1 LRRNKPPF
9 PIKIELMKQEIKIA
23 DITSPS
29 KLNLMGLDRPAMEEF
44 FRSIGEKSFRASQ
57 VMKWIHQ
64 SGMSDFSEMTNL
76 SKGLRESLCEQCEI
90 TIPQI
95 ISDELSEDGTRK
107 WLLSVPG
114 KSAIEMVFIPED
126 SRGTLCVSSQVGCT
140 LNCSFCATGKQGY
153 NRDLTTA
160 EIIGQVWLAKK
171 LLSEQYQTDQ
181 RIVSNVVMMGMGEPL
196 MNFDNVVSAM
206 HIMQDDFCFGLSRR
220 RITLSTA
227 GVVPKIDLLKEKCP
241 VSLAV
246 SLHAPN
252 DELRNELVPL
262 NKKYPINVLLDACN
276 RYVEGSARARVT
288 FEYVMLDGV
297 NDQLEHAHQLA
308 ALMKTV
314 PAKVNLIPF
323 NSFQG
328 IDYKRSSNSRIN
340 KFRDILHEQGVI
352 VTVRRTRGDDIEAA
366 CGQLAG
372 DVMDRTR
379 RSEKFRQKQLEKIQ

>member
-1 LRRNKPPF
+1 
-9 PIKIELMKQEIKIA
+9 MQTQA
-23 DITSPS
+23 
-29 KLNLMGLDRPAMEEF
+29 NLMGFDRQSMEKYFHEL
-44 FRSIGEKSFRASQ
+44 GEKSFRATQ

-64 SGMSDFSEMTNL
+64 VGVRDFTQMTNL
-76 SKGLRESLCEQCEI
+76 SKSLREQLSQQAVISVPEI
-90 TIPQI
+90 M
-95 ISDELSEDGTRK
+95 SDNLSEDGTRK
-107 WLLSVPG
+107 WLLKVPG

-160 EIIGQVWLAKK
+160 EIIAQVWLAKH
-171 LLSEQYQTDQ
+171 LLAEQYQTDQ

-206 HIMQDDFCFGLSRR
+206 HIMQDDFCFGLSKRR
-220 RITLSTA
+220 VTLSTA
-227 GVVPKIDLLKEKCP
+227 GVVPMIDKLKEECP

-262 NKKYPINVLLDACN
+262 NKKYPIKQLLDACN
-276 RYVEGSARARVT
+276 RYVADSPRSRVT
-288 FEYVMLDGV
+288 FEYVMLQGI
-297 NDQLEHAHQLA
+297 NDELEHAHQLA
-308 ALMKTV
+308 ELMQIV
-314 PAKVNLIPF
+314 PGKVNLIPF
-323 NSFQG
+323 NSFEG
-328 IDYKRSSNSRIN
+328 IDYLRSSNSRIN
-340 KFRDILHEQGVI
+340 RFRDILHDNGVI
-352 VTVRRTRGDDIEAA
+352 ATVRRTRGDDIEAA

-379 RSEKFRQKQLEKIQ
+379 RAEKFKQKQAEKIQ

>member
-1 LRRNKPPF
+1 
-9 PIKIELMKQEIKIA
+9 
-23 DITSPS
+23 
-29 KLNLMGLDRPAMEEF
+29 MGFDRQAMEDYF
-44 FRSIGEKSFRASQ
+44 QALGEKSFRASQ

-64 SGMSDFSEMTNL
+64 VGVKDFSRMTNL
-76 SKGLRESLCEQCEI
+76 SKPLRESLARQAEI
-90 TIPQI
+90 RVPEI
-95 ISDELSEDGTRK
+95 ISDDLSDDGTRK
-107 WLLSVPG
+107 WLLKVPG
-114 KSAIEMVFIPED
+114 KSAIEMVFIPEQ

-153 NRDLTTA
+153 NRDLSTA
-160 EIIGQVWLAKK
+160 EIIGQVWLAKH
-171 LLSEQYQTDQ
+171 LLAEQYQTDK

-206 HIMQDDFCFGLSRR
+206 RIMQDDFCFGLSKR

-227 GVVPKIDLLKEKCP
+227 GVVPKIDALKQACP

-262 NKKYPINVLLDACN
+262 NKKYPIKVLLDACN
-276 RYVEGSARARVT
+276 RYVADSARAKIT
-288 FEYVMLDGV
+288 FEYVMLQGV
-297 NDQLEHAHQLA
+297 NDDLEHAKQLA
-308 ALMKTV
+308 ELMQTV

-323 NSFQG
+323 NSFEG
-328 IDYKRSSNSRIN
+328 IDYQRSSNARIN
-340 KFRDILHEQGVI
+340 RFRDILHAHGVI

-379 RSEKFRQKQLEKIQ
+379 RAEKFRQKQAEKIQ

>member
-1 LRRNKPPF
+1 MN
-9 PIKIELMKQEIKIA
+9 QEITVSEIGTKTPI
-23 DITSPS
+23 
-29 KLNLMGLDRPAMEEF
+29 NLVGLDRSGMEAF
-44 FRSIGEKSFRASQ
+44 FLSIGEKTFRASQ

-64 SGMSDFSEMTNL
+64 VGVSDFSEMTNL
-76 SKGLRESLCEQCEI
+76 SKTLRESLSKQCVISLPEI
-90 TIPQI
+90 V
-95 ISDELSEDGTRK
+95 SDELSEDGTRK

-114 KSAIEMVFIPED
+114 KSAIEMVFIPEQ

-160 EIIGQVWLAKK
+160 EIIGQVWLAKHMLAK
-171 LLSEQYQTDQ
+171 QYQTDD

-206 HIMQDDFCFGLSRR
+206 HIMQDDFCFGLSKR

-227 GVVPKIDLLKEKCP
+227 GVVPKIDLLKQACP

-252 DELRNELVPL
+252 DALRNELVPL
-262 NKKYPINVLLDACN
+262 NKKYPIEQLLAACN
-276 RYVEGSARARVT
+276 RYVADSARSRIT
-288 FEYVMLDGV
+288 FEYVMLSGI
-297 NDQLEHAHQLA
+297 NDELEHAHQLA

-314 PAKVNLIPF
+314 PGKVNLIPF
-323 NSFQG
+323 NSFEG
-328 IDYKRSSNSRIN
+328 IDYERSSNSRISR
-340 KFRDILHEQGVI
+340 FRDVLHENGVI
-352 VTVRRTRGDDIEAA
+352 ATIRRTRGDDIEAA

-372 DVMDRTR
+372 DVMDKTR

>member
-1 LRRNKPPF
+1 MAFAHALAKLRRDLAMTPTEQ
-9 PIKIELMKQEIKIA
+9 PI
-23 DITSPS
+23 
-29 KLNLMGLDRPAMEEF
+29 NLMGLDRSAMETYF
-44 FRSIGEKSFRASQ
+44 ASIGEKSFRASQ

-64 SGMSDFSEMTNL
+64 VGVSDFAEMTNL
-76 SKGLRESLCEQCEI
+76 SKALRASLSETAEI
-90 TIPQI
+90 SVPTI
-95 ISDELSEDGTRK
+95 ISDNLSQDGTRK

-114 KSAIEMVFIPED
+114 KSAIEMVFIPEE

-160 EIIGQVWLAKK
+160 EIIGQVWIAKHLLA
-171 LLSEQYQTDQ
+171 EQYQTDD
-181 RIVSNVVMMGMGEPL
+181 RIVTNVVMMGMGEPL

-206 HIMQDDFCFGLSRR
+206 TIMQDDFCFGLSKR

-227 GVVPKIDLLKEKCP
+227 GVVPKIDELKQACP

-262 NKKYPINVLLDACN
+262 NRKYPIKELLAACN
-276 RYVEGSARARVT
+276 RYVADSQRARIT
-288 FEYVMLDGV
+288 FEYVMLSGV
-297 NDQLEHAHQLA
+297 NDEPEHARQLA
-308 ALMKTV
+308 KLMKTV
-314 PAKVNLIPF
+314 PGKVNLIPF
-323 NSFQG
+323 NTFEG
-328 IDYKRSSNSRIN
+328 IDYERSSNNRIHR
-340 KFRDILHEQGVI
+340 FRDILHNDGVI
-352 VTVRRTRGDDIEAA
+352 VTVRKTRGDDIEAA

-379 RSEKFRQKQLEKIQ
+379 RAEKFRQTQAKKIQ

>member
-1 LRRNKPPF
+1 MPAD
-9 PIKIELMKQEIKIA
+9 IKIPVVSESSDSLMVDDKV
-23 DITSPS
+23 
-29 KLNLMGLDRPAMEEF
+29 NLMGFDRQSMEAYF
-44 FRSIGEKSFRASQ
+44 ASLGEKSFRASQ

-64 SGMSDFSEMTNL
+64 VGVSDFAEMTNL
-76 SKGLRESLCEQCEI
+76 SKTLRALLSERAQISLPE
-90 TIPQI
+90 I
-95 ISDELSEDGTRK
+95 ISDDLSEDGTRK
-107 WLLSVPG
+107 WLLKVPG

-160 EIIGQVWLAKK
+160 EIIGQVWLAKH

-181 RIVSNVVMMGMGEPL
+181 RIVSNVVMMGMGEPM

-206 HIMQDDFCFGLSRR
+206 KIMQDDFCFGLSKR

-227 GVVPKIDLLKEKCP
+227 GVVPKIDALIEACP

-252 DELRNELVPL
+252 DALRNELVPL
-262 NKKYPINVLLDACN
+262 NKKYPIKELLAACN
-276 RYVEGSARARVT
+276 RYVADSKRARIT
-288 FEYVMLDGV
+288 FEYVMLEGV
-297 NDQLEHAHQLA
+297 NDELEHAHQLA
-308 ALMKTV
+308 ELMKTV
-314 PAKVNLIPF
+314 PGKVNLIPF
-323 NSFQG
+323 NTFEG

-340 KFRDILHEQGVI
+340 RFRDILHNNGVI

-379 RSEKFRQKQLEKIQ
+379 RAEKFRQKQADKIQ

>member
-1 LRRNKPPF
+1 MNDLTQQP
-9 PIKIELMKQEIKIA
+9 
-23 DITSPS
+23 T
-29 KLNLMGLDRPAMEEF
+29 NLMGLDREAMEAYF
-44 FRSIGEKSFRASQ
+44 ASIGEKSFRASQ

-64 SGMSDFSEMTNL
+64 VGVSDFAEMTNL
-76 SKGLRESLCEQCEI
+76 SKTLRASLSETAKVSVPEI
-90 TIPQI
+90 L
-95 ISDELSEDGTRK
+95 SDQLSEDGTRK
-107 WLLSVPG
+107 WLLKVPG

-126 SRGTLCVSSQVGCT
+126 KRGTLCVSSQVGCT
-140 LNCSFCATGKQGY
+140 LSCSFCATGKQGY

-160 EIIGQVWLAKK
+160 EIIGQVWLAKHMLAK
-171 LLSEQYQTDQ
+171 QYETDD

-206 HIMQDDFCFGLSRR
+206 KIMQDDFCFGLSKR

-227 GVVPKIDLLKEKCP
+227 GVVPKIDQLKEACP

-262 NKKYPINVLLDACN
+262 NKKYPIKTLLEACN
-276 RYVEGSARARVT
+276 RYVADSARSRIT
-288 FEYVMLDGV
+288 FEYVMLEGI
-297 NDQLEHAHQLA
+297 NDELDHAHQLA

-314 PAKVNLIPF
+314 PSKVNLIPF
-323 NSFQG
+323 NSFEG
-328 IDYKRSSNSRIN
+328 IDYQRSSNSRIN
-340 KFRDILHEQGVI
+340 RFRDVLHNAGII

-379 RSEKFRQKQLEKIQ
+379 RSEKFRQKQAEKIQLSLCRKI

>member
-1 LRRNKPPF
+1 MAFAHALAKLRRDIAMTPTEQ
-9 PIKIELMKQEIKIA
+9 PI
-23 DITSPS
+23 
-29 KLNLMGLDRPAMEEF
+29 NLMGLDRSAMETYF
-44 FRSIGEKSFRASQ
+44 ASIGEKSFRASQ

-64 SGMSDFSEMTNL
+64 VGVSDFAEMTNL
-76 SKGLRESLCEQCEI
+76 SKTLRASLSESAEI
-90 TIPQI
+90 SVPTI
-95 ISDELSEDGTRK
+95 ISDNLSHDGTRK

-114 KSAIEMVFIPED
+114 KSAIEMVFIPEE

-160 EIIGQVWLAKK
+160 EIIGQVWIAKHLLA
-171 LLSEQYQTDQ
+171 EQYQTDD
-181 RIVSNVVMMGMGEPL
+181 RIVTNVVMMGMGEPL

-206 HIMQDDFCFGLSRR
+206 KIMQDDFCFGLSKR

-227 GVVPKIDLLKEKCP
+227 GVVPKIDELKQACP

-262 NKKYPINVLLDACN
+262 NRKYPIKELLAACN
-276 RYVEGSARARVT
+276 RYVADSQRARIT
-288 FEYVMLDGV
+288 FEYVMLSGV
-297 NDQLEHAHQLA
+297 NDEPEHARQLA
-308 ALMKTV
+308 KLMKTV
-314 PAKVNLIPF
+314 PGKVNLIPF
-323 NSFQG
+323 NTFEG
-328 IDYKRSSNSRIN
+328 IDYERSSNNRIHR
-340 KFRDILHEQGVI
+340 FRDILHNDGVI
-352 VTVRRTRGDDIEAA
+352 VTVRKTRGDDIEAA

-379 RSEKFRQKQLEKIQ
+379 RAEKFRQTQAKKIQ

>member
-1 LRRNKPPF
+1 MTTQEQIKASLAQDKPATG
-9 PIKIELMKQEIKIA
+9 KV
-23 DITSPS
+23 
-29 KLNLMGLDRPAMEEF
+29 NLMGFDRAAMEAYF
-44 FRSIGEKSFRASQ
+44 LSIGEKAFRASQ

-64 SGMSDFSEMTNL
+64 TGASDFTEMTNL
-76 SKGLRESLCEQCEI
+76 SKPLRASLAETAEI
-90 TIPQI
+90 TLPDI
-95 ISDELSEDGTRK
+95 ISDNLSEDGTRK
-107 WLLSVPG
+107 WLLKVPG

-126 SRGTLCVSSQVGCT
+126 KRGTLCVSSQVGCT

-160 EIIGQVWLAKK
+160 EIIGQVWLAKHM
-171 LLSEQYQTDQ
+171 LAEQYQTDD

-206 HIMQDDFCFGLSRR
+206 KIMQDDFCFGLSKR

-227 GVVPKIDLLKEKCP
+227 GVVPKIDELKEACP

-262 NKKYPINVLLDACN
+262 NKKYPIKELLSACN
-276 RYVEGSARARVT
+276 RYVADSARARIT
-288 FEYVMLDGV
+288 FEYVMLQGV
-297 NDQLEHAHQLA
+297 NDELEHAHQLA
-308 ALMKTV
+308 ELMKTV
-314 PAKVNLIPF
+314 PGKVNLIPF
-323 NSFQG
+323 NTFDG
-328 IDYKRSSNSRIN
+328 IDYNRSSNSRIN
-340 KFRDILHEQGVI
+340 RFRDILHNNGVI

-379 RSEKFRQKQLEKIQ
+379 RAEKFRQKQSEKIQ

>member
-1 LRRNKPPF
+1 MTPTEQ
-9 PIKIELMKQEIKIA
+9 PI
-23 DITSPS
+23 
-29 KLNLMGLDRPAMEEF
+29 NLMGLDRSAMEAYF
-44 FRSIGEKSFRASQ
+44 ASIGEKPFRASQ

-64 SGMSDFSEMTNL
+64 VGVSDFAEMTNL
-76 SKGLRESLCEQCEI
+76 SKALRASLAENAEI
-90 TIPQI
+90 RVPTI
-95 ISDELSEDGTRK
+95 ISDNLSQDGTRK

-160 EIIGQVWLAKK
+160 EIIGQVWIAKHLLA
-171 LLSEQYQTDQ
+171 EQYQTED

-206 HIMQDDFCFGLSRR
+206 NIMQDDFCFGLSKR

-227 GVVPKIDLLKEKCP
+227 GVVPKIDELKQACP

-262 NKKYPINVLLDACN
+262 NRKYPIKELMAACN
-276 RYVEGSARARVT
+276 RYVADSQRARIT
-288 FEYVMLDGV
+288 FEYVMLSGV
-297 NDQLEHAHQLA
+297 NDEPEHARQLA
-308 ALMKTV
+308 NLMKTV
-314 PAKVNLIPF
+314 PGKVNLIPF
-323 NSFQG
+323 NTFEG
-328 IDYKRSSNSRIN
+328 IDYERSSNNRIHR
-340 KFRDILHEQGVI
+340 FRDILHKAGVI
-352 VTVRRTRGDDIEAA
+352 VTIRKTRGDDIEAA

-379 RSEKFRQKQLEKIQ
+379 RSEKFRQTQAKKIQ